1 MKQMKITLEQH
12 IELLN
17 KLKGMTFVE
26 DEMVYNEV
34 VTVYNDLNVFY
45 FVGTEYSARIELQKK
60 GYKVDVIHEEGY
72 NSGAINFTCYE
83 QTPEEVV
90 DIIESSVAVAF

>member
-1 MKQMKITLEQH
+1 MNKLNITIKDHLN
-12 IELLN
+12 LLN
-17 KLKGMTFVE
+17 QLRAMTFVE
-26 DEMVYNEV
+26 EDTVYNEV
-34 VTVYNDLNVFY
+34 VEVYNDLNVFY